1 MTKTFIAEIIGGNG
15 RCFQHLKAWSAGLAL
30 LMLAAGCQAPDYPPQ
45 PAQKGVNEAAIA
57 ALREKL
63 AAGDPTPAP
72 LPQSVQKGTNAA
84 ETATEIIT
92 LRESD
97 VLKISFPANAN
108 LNTTQPIRRDG
119 MISMP
124 LVGEVKAA
132 GKTPKQLEKD
142 LIDLYSTQLLSKEVH
157 VEVQS
162 STFPVYVTGA
172 VLRPGKIVSDHSLTA
187 FEAIMEAGGFDYT
200 KANLKKVVVIRQEDG
215 GSRKYLLNLKL
226 VMEGNGGQPFQLK
239 PGDTI
244 FVPEKFTW
252 F

>member
-1 MTKTFIAEIIGGNG
+1 MMMHFTCTKTGKTGATF
-15 RCFQHLKAWSAGLAL
+15 HWLKTLLPGLAL
-30 LMLAAGCQAPDYPPQ
+30 WLLLAAGCETQPP
-45 PAQKGVNEAAIA
+45 VSRT
-57 ALREKL
+57 AL
-63 AAGDPTPAP
+63 A
-72 LPQSVQKGTNAA
+72 GTNTQ
-84 ETATEIIT
+84 EVIS

-132 GKTPKQLEKD
+132 GKTPKELEKD
-142 LIDLYSTQLLSKEVH
+142 LADLYSTQLLSKEVT

-162 STFPVYVTGA
+162 STFPVYVTGS
-172 VLRPGKIVSDHSLTA
+172 VLRAGKIVSDHPITA

-200 KANLKKVVVIRQEDG
+200 KANLKRVVIIRQEGDRVQKYTLDLKKVMDG
-215 GSRKYLLNLKL
+215 KAGA
-226 VMEGNGGQPFQLK
+226 PFYLK

-244 FVPEKFTW
+244 YVPEKVQW